1 MWRFVSE
8 ANIFPKRT
16 VHQIEMEP
24 GTVFLH
30 CRITQFS
37 MSKWLLFSQAVHVL
51 GKFMHVPPSLSASV
65 MYEKKSFHILEQM
78 NGRN

>member
-51 GKFMHVPPSLSASV
+51 GKFMHVLLSASV
-65 MYEKKSFHILEQM
+65 MYEKKSFQILEQM